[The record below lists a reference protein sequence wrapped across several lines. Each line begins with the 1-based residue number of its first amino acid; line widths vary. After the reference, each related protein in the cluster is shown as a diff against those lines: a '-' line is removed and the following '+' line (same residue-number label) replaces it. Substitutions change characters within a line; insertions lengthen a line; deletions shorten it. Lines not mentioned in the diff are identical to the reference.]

1 MEKRIIGLGIA
12 GGFAAGIVSFAFAR
26 WQLAPLITEA
36 VGYEEQRSHAEE
48 TLGGTHG
55 HEHEVFSRAVQ
66 ENVGSAVGT
75 VAFGVIMGALFAV
88 ALAMVLAAVQRHRP
102 HASLS
107 LVAASTAAAGFVSVA
122 VVPFLAYPANP
133 PGVGLSE
140 TAGDRTTAYLLVVA
154 ASLAAAAVAVIAG
167 LRLVQRLGGA
177 AAAATSVAG
186 YLTVMTAVV
195 LALPAFHEVPPG
207 FPAELL
213 ADFRLSSLVGQ
224 ALMWATLGAVTSVLL
239 PRVLATATAG
249 AVRAGR

>member
-26 WQLAPLITEA
+26 WQLAPLITAA
-36 VGYEEQRSHAEE
+36 VDYEEQRSHDAEA
-48 TLGGTHG
+48 LGGAHA

-88 ALAMVLAAVQRHRP
+88 ALAMVLASLRGR

-140 TAGDRTTAYLLVVA
+140 TAGDRTTAYLLMVA
-154 ASLAAAAVAVIAG
+154 ASLATAAAAVIVG
-167 LRLVQRLGGA
+167 LRLAQRIGGASA
-177 AAAATSVAG
+177 AAASLAG
-186 YLTVMTAVV
+186 YLTVVTAVA
-195 LALPAFHEVPPG
+195 LALPAFREVPPE

-239 PRVLATATAG
+239 PRVLAPATTG